1 MGSQV
6 PPYKSSSR
14 EIKWSCFSREN
25 FILLPT
31 ACHLLPTAWGRLP
44 ILSCFWW
51 FWIKHKW
58 KNFIVLFCGINQ
70 INRGNQEGFILVFLQ
85 SLCTGF
91 GIAHTTTVFFFF
103 WVQLSFY
110 PTFMQSSSVVVSLF
124 FLFSFFKF
132 YVCMV
137 FYQLLDL
144 YIHFCFINISIVQ
157 ILFVTNEKK
166 KKKSNFLAY
175 TLRHRVLSLCLSLME
190 CARLIIY
197 GHMR

>member
-14 EIKWSCFSREN
+14 EIKWSCFTIEN

-91 GIAHTTTVFFFF
+91 GIAHTTTVFFFLI
-103 WVQLSFY
+103 WVQVSFY

-124 FLFSFFKF
+124 FLFSFFKILCMYGLLLAFRSLYTFLF
-132 YVCMV
+132 Y
-137 FYQLLDL
+137 
-144 YIHFCFINISIVQ
+144 
-157 ILFVTNEKK
+157 
-166 KKKSNFLAY
+166 
-175 TLRHRVLSLCLSLME
+175 
-190 CARLIIY
+190 
-197 GHMR
+197 